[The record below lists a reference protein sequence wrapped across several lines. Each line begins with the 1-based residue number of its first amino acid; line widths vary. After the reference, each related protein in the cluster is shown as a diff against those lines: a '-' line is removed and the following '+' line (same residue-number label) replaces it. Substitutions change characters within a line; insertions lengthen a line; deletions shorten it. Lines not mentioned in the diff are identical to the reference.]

1 MKTRTIAYI
10 LLFSLF
16 MNLSFSAFGEEANGK
31 TDKTDEVPQGIQDFR
46 RFEVISLGAMPFVTL
61 DVTLG
66 YSIIDYANQKA
77 KGKTDL
83 EFPNPFK
90 ASANGGYND
99 EEIKGIILTS
109 LGISLAIGI
118 TDLVVR
124 IIKRNRVQVKKNK
137 SKLNILNIEDD
148 PDAIKIETDLFN
160 NNSTDFDDDG
170 VIFLDEEQATDTVA
184 DTGLVPDTVTEENQ

>member
-1 MKTRTIAYI
+1 
-10 LLFSLF
+10 
-16 MNLSFSAFGEEANGK
+16 
-31 TDKTDEVPQGIQDFR
+31 
-46 RFEVISLGAMPFVTL
+46 MPFVTL

-77 KGKTDL
+77 KGQQNV

-90 ASANGGYND
+90 SSANGGYND
-99 EEIKGIILTS
+99 DEIKGIILTS

-148 PDAIKIETDLFN
+148 PDAIKIETN
-160 NNSTDFDDDG
+160 QNNSSESLEDE
-170 VIFLDEEQATDTVA
+170 VIFLEDEA
-184 DTGLVPDTVTEENQ
+184 EENIKSSNNEVAQ

>member
-1 MKTRTIAYI
+1 MKTKTIAYI

-16 MNLSFSAFGEEANGK
+16 MNLSFSTFGEESNGK

-77 KGKTDL
+77 KGQQNV

-90 ASANGGYND
+90 SSANGGYND
-99 EEIKGIILTS
+99 DEIKGIILTS

-148 PDAIKIETDLFN
+148 PDAIKIETN
-160 NNSTDFDDDG
+160 PSNSNESLDDE
-170 VIFLDEEQATDTVA
+170 VIFLEDEA
-184 DTGLVPDTVTEENQ
+184 EENIESSNNEVAQ

>member
-1 MKTRTIAYI
+1 MRTKTIAYI

-16 MNLSFSAFGEEANGK
+16 MNLSVSAFGEEANEK
-31 TDKTDEVPQGIQDFR
+31 TEKTDEVPQGIQDFR

-77 KGKTDL
+77 KGKQNV

-99 EEIKGIILTS
+99 DEIKGIILTS
-109 LGISLAIGI
+109 LGVSLAIGI

-148 PDAIKIETDLFN
+148 PDAIKIEVDKEN
-160 NNSTDFDDDG
+160 D
-170 VIFLDEEQATDTVA
+170 
-184 DTGLVPDTVTEENQ
+184 TEENQ